1 MSNHNRSSRC
11 CELCYHFGDFMY
23 YGKSCELTHKK
34 KKAPWLYTNCKE
46 FRYVDIMGGPVEP
59 KEMTRKDAE

>member
-46 FRYVDIMGGPVEP
+46 FRYVDIMGGPG
-59 KEMTRKDAE
+59 